1 MNFTLHKEF
10 AALTTSNDTGAL
22 SAAELY
28 RLVTEATAQPES
40 SELEW
45 PDANLSLDEANQTLI
60 WELHDYGNLTLT
72 LSRSDQE
79 WVAMTAIAAVES
91 VTNPT
96 ELNEVLLRQ
105 GLALPLASI
114 GIVTIDG
121 RDFYVAYGQLF
132 GDSKLASIC
141 AELHATASAAME
153 VAGLIQEHFS

>member
-1 MNFTLHKEF
+1 LHKEL
-10 AALTTSNDTGAL
+10 AVLTTSNDTGAL
-22 SAAELY
+22 SAADLY
-28 RLVTEATAQPES
+28 RFVTEATAQPDT

-72 LSRSDQE
+72 LSRSDNE
-79 WVAMTAIAAVES
+79 WIAMTAIAAVDS
-91 VTNPT
+91 VSNQS

-105 GLALPLASI
+105 GLALPLASV
-114 GIVTIDG
+114 GIVSIDG

>member
-1 MNFTLHKEF
+1 M
-10 AALTTSNDTGAL
+10 TTQHETGAL

-28 RLVTEATAQPES
+28 RIITDTPSQQDTDG
-40 SELEW
+40 LEW
-45 PDANLSLDEANQTLI
+45 PDANVSLDEANQTLI

-72 LSRSDQE
+72 LSRSDNE
-79 WVAMTAIAAVES
+79 WIAMTAITAVES
-91 VTNPT
+91 VSNPT

-105 GLALPLASI
+105 GLALPLASV

>member
-1 MNFTLHKEF
+1 M
-10 AALTTSNDTGAL
+10 TTHTDTGAP

-28 RLVTEATAQPES
+28 RLITSAHSDNTGTD
-40 SELEW
+40 LEW
-45 PDANLSLDEANQTLI
+45 PDANISLDEANHTLI

-72 LSRSDQE
+72 LSRSDNE
-79 WVAMTAIAAVES
+79 WVAMTAIAPLDS
-91 VTNPT
+91 VSNSA
-96 ELNEVLLRQ
+96 ELNDVLLRQ

>member
-1 MNFTLHKEF
+1 MT
-10 AALTTSNDTGAL
+10 AYTDTNAL

-28 RLVTEATAQPES
+28 RLVATPNS
-40 SELEW
+40 DNTSVSEKENTGLEW
-45 PDANLSLDEANQTLI
+45 PNANISLDEANQTLI

-72 LSRSDQE
+72 LSRSDNE
-79 WVAMTAIAAVES
+79 WIAMTAIAPVDS
-91 VTNPT
+91 VSNPV

-114 GIVTIDG
+114 GIVTIDKQ
-121 RDFYVAYGQLF
+121 DFYVAYGQLF

-153 VAGLIQEHFS
+153 VADLIQEHFS

>member
-1 MNFTLHKEF
+1 MTAHT
-10 AALTTSNDTGAL
+10 ATGAP

-28 RLVTEATAQPES
+28 RLITTSHSDTS
-40 SELEW
+40 STELEW
-45 PDANLSLDEANQTLI
+45 PDANISLDEANQTLI

-72 LSRSDQE
+72 LSRSDNE
-79 WVAMTAIAAVES
+79 WIAMTAIAAVDS
-91 VTNPT
+91 VSNQT

-105 GLALPLASI
+105 GLALPLASV
-114 GIVTIDG
+114 GIVTLDG

>member
-1 MNFTLHKEF
+1 MTAHT
-10 AALTTSNDTGAL
+10 ATGAP

-28 RLVTEATAQPES
+28 RLITTSPS
-40 SELEW
+40 DNTSTDLEW
-45 PDANLSLDEANQTLI
+45 PDANISLDEANQTLI

-72 LSRSDQE
+72 LSRSDNE
-79 WVAMTAIAAVES
+79 WIAMTAIAAVDS
-91 VTNPT
+91 VSNQT

-105 GLALPLASI
+105 GLALPLASV